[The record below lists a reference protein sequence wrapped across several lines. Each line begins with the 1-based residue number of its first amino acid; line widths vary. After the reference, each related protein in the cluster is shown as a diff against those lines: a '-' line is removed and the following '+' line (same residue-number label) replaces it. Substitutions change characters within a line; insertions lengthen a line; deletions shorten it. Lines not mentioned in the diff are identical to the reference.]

1 MPQKQPPATTAVC
14 SALVVANVAS
24 TAGFGTVALGRSPAL
39 QATTPTRV
47 TIQSTADTREG
58 KLLITN
64 SFERPAVDS
73 ERLFNNSRV
82 GSRTKVTRDA
92 SSRLRRGTSSGSAHR
107 ESNPAAMLRRRGWAP
122 AWFF

>member
-1 MPQKQPPATTAVC
+1 MPQKQPPATMAVC

-47 TIQSTADTREG
+47 TIKSTADTREG

-73 ERLFNNSRV
+73 ERLFNRFDSGR
-82 GSRTKVTRDA
+82 KVTHLHCGAPGVPARPAQGLGDELDGRDA
-92 SSRLRRGTSSGSAHR
+92 RRSIV
-107 ESNPAAMLRRRGWAP
+107 
-122 AWFF
+122 